1 MKGLIASVLGGVS
14 RGVGE
19 VAAGQIELNSRKALM
34 EAEEEMR
41 ARLAEAAEGRAETRQ
56 IAAEERAI
64 KNIGREAQAEE
75 DILARRYGEGS
86 KYPGLISQQ
95 ISAQETPGQK
105 AARERE
111 ELLAADEQTKRDV
124 LQSLLTTP
132 ESDPAYQGLLRQ
144 WQVMS
149 GASGSRMDPQQS
161 AQIDYYQSRIN
172 QLQRSRQDAIRD
184 FGPDDPSVS
193 EIDTELGWAQS
204 EISKLLGLPSFSR
217 SPVTIRTQEEYDR
230 LPSGAQF
237 FEDGKLYSKP

>member
-95 ISAQETPGQK
+95 ISAQETPSQR
-105 AARERE
+105 ATRERE
-111 ELLAADEQTKRDV
+111 ELLADDDQRVRDV
-124 LQSLLTTP
+124 RQTLATMDPNDPLYQAVKRQLDVLTGGTARLDPLVAAEIEDLQYQIRRATAEY
-132 ESDPAYQGLLRQ
+132 ESALDSFDDTEITAAKERLNRLQRQADRLFGRSSSDDDPLGLL
-144 WQVMS
+144 
-149 GASGSRMDPQQS
+149 
-161 AQIDYYQSRIN
+161 
-172 QLQRSRQDAIRD
+172 
-184 FGPDDPSVS
+184 
-193 EIDTELGWAQS
+193 
-204 EISKLLGLPSFSR
+204 
-217 SPVTIRTQEEYDR
+217 
-230 LPSGAQF
+230 
-237 FEDGKLYSKP
+237 